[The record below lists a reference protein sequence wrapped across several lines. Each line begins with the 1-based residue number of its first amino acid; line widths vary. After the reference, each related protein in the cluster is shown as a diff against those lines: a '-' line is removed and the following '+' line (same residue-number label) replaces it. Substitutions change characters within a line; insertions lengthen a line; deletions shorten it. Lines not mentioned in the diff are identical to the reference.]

1 MNDVK
6 TPCVRLPRNGM
17 NASFQPGT
25 EAEILNREC
34 YCVSLDQEALRR
46 ELAAQ
51 LGARE
56 ASEPLLETHPH
67 LFASLPVFVSRRHVR
82 RMAEIIAAVE
92 AVVAKAAYRN
102 TVLQWAPP
110 IAGFEPGSRGVFLGY
125 DFHLGPAGPQLIEI
139 NTNAGGA
146 LLNAMLGRAQQA
158 CCKAIESLVPS
169 PDEFV
174 AFEADII
181 AMFRHEWRLQ
191 RSSGELARVAIV
203 DEHPHEQYLY
213 PEFLLFQQLFR
224 RNGIDAVI
232 ADPAELTLRGGAIWH
247 NCQRLDLV
255 YNRLTDFALAAP
267 ANAAL
272 RDAYLSGKV
281 VLTPHPRAHALY
293 ADKRNLSVLT
303 DAARLHAWG
312 IDDAVVNTLVSGI
325 PRTRVVNSAD
335 ADELWSDRRKL
346 FFKPATGFGSKA
358 AYRGDK
364 LTKRVWEDVLA
375 GNYVAQAFVP
385 PSERQIRD
393 AASPLALKLDVRNYV
408 YNGALQL
415 LAARLYQGQTTN
427 FRTPGGGFAPVFTS
441 PTECGCQ
448 PGLGR
453 QESSPMAVPH

>member
-1 MNDVK
+1 M
-6 TPCVRLPRNGM
+6 RLSGNGM
-17 NASFQPGT
+17 NVACQTGT

-34 YCVSLDQEALRR
+34 YCVSLDQDALRR

-56 ASEPLLETHPH
+56 ASEPLLQSHPH
-67 LFASLPVFVSRRHVR
+67 LFASLPVFVSRRHVS

-92 AVVAKAAYRN
+92 LVVATTAYRD

-110 IAGFEPGSRGVFLGY
+110 IAGFDPGCRGVFLGY

-158 CCKAIESLVPS
+158 CCKAIESLVPG
-169 PDEFV
+169 PDAFV
-174 AFEADII
+174 AFEAGII

-191 RSSGELARVAIV
+191 RSSGELSRVAIV
-203 DEHPHEQYLY
+203 DDAPRKQYLY
-213 PEFLLFQQLFR
+213 PEFLLFKQLFR

-232 ADPAELTLRGGAIWH
+232 ADPTELTLRDGAIWH
-247 NCQRLDLV
+247 DGQRIDLV
-255 YNRLTDFALAAP
+255 YNRSTDFALATP

-272 RDAYLSGKV
+272 RDAYLNRQV

-293 ADKRNLSVLT
+293 ADKRTLSVLT

-312 IDDAVVNTLVSGI
+312 VDDAVVNALVPGI
-325 PRTRVVNSAD
+325 PRTRVVNRPD

-346 FFKPATGFGSKA
+346 FFKPAAGYGSKA
-358 AYRGDK
+358 AYRGEK
-364 LTKRVWEDVLA
+364 LTKRVWEEVLA

-393 AASPLALKLDVRNYV
+393 AASPLALKMDVRNYV
-408 YNGALQL
+408 YDGAVQL

-441 PTECGCQ
+441 PAECDCL
-448 PGLGR
+448 PGPANHR
-453 QESSPMAVPH
+453 

>member
-1 MNDVK
+1 MNDIN
-6 TPCVRLPRNGM
+6 TPCVRRSGNGM
-17 NASFQPGT
+17 NVPLQPGT

-56 ASEPLLETHPH
+56 ASAPLLETHPH
-67 LFASLPVFVSRRHVR
+67 LFASLPVFVSRRHVS
-82 RMAEIIAAVE
+82 RMAEIIEAVE
-92 AVVAKAAYRN
+92 SVVAKTVYRDA
-102 TVLQWAPP
+102 VLQWAPP
-110 IAGFEPGSRGVFLGY
+110 IAGFDPGSCGVFLGY
-125 DFHLGPAGPQLIEI
+125 DFHLGPVGPQLIEI

-158 CCKAIESLVPS
+158 CCKAIERLVPG
-169 PDEFV
+169 PDAFV

-181 AMFRHEWRLQ
+181 AMFRDEWRLQ
-191 RSSGELARVAIV
+191 RGSGELARVAIV
-203 DEHPHEQYLY
+203 DDHPGEQYLY

-224 RNGIDAVI
+224 RSGIDAVI
-232 ADPAELTLRGGAIWH
+232 ADPGELTLRDGAIWH
-247 NCQRLDLV
+247 NGLRIDLV

-272 RDAYLSGKV
+272 RDAYLSGQV

-312 IDDAVVNTLVSGI
+312 VDDAMVSTLVTGI
-325 PRTRVVNSAD
+325 PRTRVVNQAD
-335 ADELWSDRRKL
+335 ADEFWSDRRKL

-358 AYRGDK
+358 AYRGEK
-364 LTKRVWEDVLA
+364 LTKRVWEEVLT
-375 GNYVAQAFVP
+375 GSYVAQAFVP
-385 PSERQIRD
+385 PSQRQIRD

-408 YNGALQL
+408 YNGAVQL

-441 PTECGCQ
+441 PTEDASLYAT
-448 PGLGR
+448 P
-453 QESSPMAVPH
+453 A

>member
-1 MNDVK
+1 MNEVN
-6 TPCVRLPRNGM
+6 TPFVRSTENGM
-17 NASFQPGT
+17 NAPLPTGL

-51 LGARE
+51 LGAPE

-67 LFASLPVFVSRRHVR
+67 LFASLPVFVSRRHVN
-82 RMAEIIAAVE
+82 RMAEIIAAVQS
-92 AVVAKAAYRN
+92 VVAKTAYRD
-102 TVLQWAPP
+102 TVLPWAPP
-110 IAGFEPGSRGVFLGY
+110 IARFDPGSCGVFQGY
-125 DFHLGPAGPQLIEI
+125 DFHLGPTGPQLIEI

-158 CCKAIESLVPS
+158 CCKAIESLVPG
-169 PDEFV
+169 PDAFV
-174 AFEADII
+174 AFEVDII

-203 DEHPHEQYLY
+203 DDDPREQYLY

-224 RNGIDAVI
+224 RSGIDAVI
-232 ADPAELTLRGGAIWH
+232 ADPGELTLRDGAIWH
-247 NCQRLDLV
+247 NGKRIDLV

-272 RDAYLSGKV
+272 RDAYLSGQV

-312 IDDAVVNTLVSGI
+312 VDDAMVSTLVTGI
-325 PRTRVVNSAD
+325 PRTRVVNQAD
-335 ADELWSDRRKL
+335 ADEFWSDRRKL

-358 AYRGDK
+358 AYRGEK
-364 LTKRVWEDVLA
+364 LTKRVWEEVLT
-375 GNYVAQAFVP
+375 GSYVAQAFVP
-385 PSERQIRD
+385 PSQRQIRD

-408 YNGALQL
+408 YNGAVQL

-441 PTECGCQ
+441 PTEDASLYAT
-448 PGLGR
+448 P
-453 QESSPMAVPH
+453 A